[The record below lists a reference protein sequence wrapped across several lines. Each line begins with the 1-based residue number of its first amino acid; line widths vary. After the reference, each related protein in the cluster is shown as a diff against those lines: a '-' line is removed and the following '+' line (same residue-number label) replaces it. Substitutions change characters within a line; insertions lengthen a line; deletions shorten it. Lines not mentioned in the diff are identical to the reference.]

1 MARDHCL
8 AVYKFPRARTRRFL
22 PTTNMCLGFNLPRI
36 FAMRLLAGRDL
47 HFLHKRPAAQ
57 NGNEQ
62 GLITTQHYQ

>member
-8 AVYKFPRARTRRFL
+8 AVYKFPRARTRRFS

-47 HFLHKRPAAQ
+47 HSLYKRPAAQ
-57 NGNEQ
+57 TAMNKG
-62 GLITTQHYQ
+62 